1 MGVFHDFRVS
11 KTSTASFHNLL
22 LNIHF
27 IALPHNLSAVFDD
40 AITNYER
47 NIMIQTSAMKFN
59 HRTIIALGSQS
70 RLFIEIRCGVEDT
83 GSRPRPG
90 MLEFKAM
97 Y

>member
-1 MGVFHDFRVS
+1 MPDLAEQTDATKGCYRRGVVTKYLETGS
-11 KTSTASFHNLL
+11 GGKA
-22 LNIHF
+22 
-27 IALPHNLSAVFDD
+27 PDD

-83 GSRPRPG
+83 GSRPRTG
-90 MLEFKAM
+90 MLEVKAK

>member
-1 MGVFHDFRVS
+1 M
-11 KTSTASFHNLL
+11 
-22 LNIHF
+22 
-27 IALPHNLSAVFDD
+27 FDD

-83 GSRPRPG
+83 GSRPTTG
-90 MLEFKAM
+90 MLEVKAK

>member
-1 MGVFHDFRVS
+1 M
-11 KTSTASFHNLL
+11 
-22 LNIHF
+22 
-27 IALPHNLSAVFDD
+27 FDD
-40 AITNYER
+40 AITKYER

-83 GSRPRPG
+83 GLRPRTG
-90 MLEFKAM
+90 MLEVKAK